1 MATDEDV
8 DAEIEK
14 MAAMYGM
21 PAENLKQYMGDSDQ
35 DSMKRDI
42 AVKKAVEFV
51 MANVKERA
59 KAKSKTAEADA
70 E

>member
-1 MATDEDV
+1 
-8 DAEIEK
+8 

-21 PAENLKQYMGDSDQ
+21 KKEDLAAYMGDSEKE
-35 DSMKRDI
+35 SMKRDI

-51 MANVKERA
+51 MANAKERA
-59 KAKSKTAEADA
+59 KAKSKTAEADT